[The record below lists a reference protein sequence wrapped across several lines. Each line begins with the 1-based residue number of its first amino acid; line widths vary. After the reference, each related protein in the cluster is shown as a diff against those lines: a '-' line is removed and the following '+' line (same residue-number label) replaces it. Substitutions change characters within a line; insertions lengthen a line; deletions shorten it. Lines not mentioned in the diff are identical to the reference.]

1 MERCRRSDA
10 VNCAECEILL
20 HALIDDEL
28 DAGHAR
34 DVEAH
39 VASCSACAE
48 KLQAFRV
55 MRSAMARAKLKDVA
69 PAALRARIEAALPP
83 PSAQIIAPRQ
93 FLRPSR
99 RSFFGG
105 FGAGAVLS
113 GALAASLMLTV
124 FRTDPEQI
132 IGNEAVS
139 AHLRSLQAGH
149 LTDVETSEQ
158 HTVKPWFN
166 GKLDVAPPV
175 IDLTAQGFTLVGGRL
190 DEIGGETAAAIVYRR
205 RQHIINLFVSRRRE
219 TDRRGEISE
228 TRHGFNV
235 RYWTEDG
242 LDYWAISDINGGE
255 LDEFCQKFK
264 AALHPQSAPS

>member
-1 MERCRRSDA
+1 M
-10 VNCAECEILL
+10 NCAECEILL

-48 KLQAFRV
+48 KLQAFRA
-55 MRSAMARAKLKDVA
+55 MRSAMARAKLKDTASV
-69 PAALRARIEAALPP
+69 ALRARIEATLPS
-83 PSAQIIAPRQ
+83 PSPQIIAPRQ

-105 FGAGAVLS
+105 FGAGVVVS

-124 FRTDPEQI
+124 FRIDPEQI

-175 IDLTAQGFTLVGGRL
+175 VDLTAQGFTLIGGRL
-190 DEIGGETAAAIVYRR
+190 DELGGETVAAIVYRR
-205 RQHIINLFVSRRRE
+205 RQHIINLFVSRRQE
-219 TDRRGEISE
+219 GERRGEFGE

-235 RYWTEDG
+235 RHWTEDG
-242 LDYWAISDINGGE
+242 LDYWAVSDINAGE

-264 AALHPQSAPS
+264 AALHPPSAPS

>member
-1 MERCRRSDA
+1 M
-10 VNCAECEILL
+10 NCAECEVLL
-20 HALIDDEL
+20 HALIDNEL

-39 VASCSACAE
+39 IASCSACAE
-48 KLQAFRV
+48 KLQAFRAL
-55 MRSAMARAKLKDVA
+55 RSAMAQAKLKEAA
-69 PAALRARIEAALPP
+69 PAALRARIEAALPQ

-93 FLRPSR
+93 FSQPSR
-99 RSFFGG
+99 RNFFGG
-105 FGAGAVLS
+105 FAAGAVLS

-124 FRTDPEQI
+124 FRTDDEQI

-175 IDLTAQGFTLVGGRL
+175 IDLAAQGFTLIGGRL
-190 DEIGGETAAAIVYRR
+190 DEINGETTAAIVYRR
-205 RQHIINLFVSRRRE
+205 RQHIINLFVSRR
-219 TDRRGEISE
+219 TNADRGGEISE

-235 RYWTEDG
+235 RHWAEQG
-242 LDYWAISDINGGE
+242 LDFWVVSDLNAGE

-264 AALHPQSAPS
+264 AALRSPNPAS

>member
-1 MERCRRSDA
+1 M
-10 VNCAECEILL
+10 NCAECEILL

-28 DAGHAR
+28 DAGHVR
-34 DVEAH
+34 EVEAH

-48 KLQAFRV
+48 KLRNLRAL
-55 MRSAMARAKLKDVA
+55 RSAMAQAKLKEAA
-69 PAALRARIEAALPP
+69 PAALRARIEAALPR
-83 PSAQIIAPRQ
+83 PRHRLLRRAD
-93 FLRPSR
+93 FSRPSR

-105 FGAGAVLS
+105 FAAGAVLS
-113 GALAASLMLTV
+113 GALAASLLLTV
-124 FRTDPEQI
+124 FRTDQEQI
-132 IGNEAVS
+132 IGDEAVS

-175 IDLTAQGFTLVGGRL
+175 IDLTAQGFTLIGGRL
-190 DEIGGETAAAIVYRR
+190 DEINGETAAAIVYRR
-205 RQHIINLFVSRRRE
+205 RQHIINLFVSRRTDAERSGE
-219 TDRRGEISE
+219 TSE

-235 RYWTEDG
+235 RHWAEQG
-242 LDYWAISDINGGE
+242 LDFWVVSDLNAGE

-264 AALHPQSAPS
+264 AALRSPKPGLVTGFRSR